1 MQSLSP
7 AEHINGV
14 GRQMFQSPATG
25 LAKRVARPL
34 NAMPNA
40 NANANDSG
48 LSHLTSAQCL

>member
-1 MQSLSP
+1 MQPLSP

-40 NANANDSG
+40 NANDSG
-48 LSHLTSAQCL
+48 LSHLTFA